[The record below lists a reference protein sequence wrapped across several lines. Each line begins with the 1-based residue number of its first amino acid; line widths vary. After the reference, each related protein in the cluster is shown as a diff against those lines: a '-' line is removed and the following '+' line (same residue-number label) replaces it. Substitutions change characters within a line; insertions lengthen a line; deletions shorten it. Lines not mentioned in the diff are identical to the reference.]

1 MNREKSPHNLFW
13 VGEFL
18 ELPKKHDK
26 KETMQR
32 QGVQKLPL
40 HIVFLFL
47 IVESHP
53 FPFLSKPLYDSP
65 SRRMTRRRRRRRRR
79 KGLENGSAY
88 LALTDPPLPSEK
100 LPLLIHLP
108 TSHEMKFFSR
118 PHRLSSFHM
127 TLTVERGNKRSEMRD
142 LISRN
147 YRTNKVFFSKY
158 FFHWQCGKKSEFS
171 TFKFCWLP
179 FSSIRAFFCH
189 VKYDIGREE
198 EVERDFL
205 FFLLSPP
212 PVLSV
217 GSVEGTKP
225 LLLLL
230 PSSFER
236 PKEAKGKGR
245 KMKSGLQ
252 PMTEPVTHTRK
263 EGGTQIRKTHSFH
276 RYKRKNR
283 MLQKCYIGMLK
294 KNEVGESL
302 PSYSPFV
309 APEIIWDGIGGE
321 EKRGGG
327 GKKTFGFLFSPPL
340 HNSWDK

>member
-1 MNREKSPHNLFW
+1 MERSRNLAPSSF
-13 VGEFL
+13 VG
-18 ELPKKHDK
+18 
-26 KETMQR
+26 
-32 QGVQKLPL
+32 
-40 HIVFLFL
+40 
-47 IVESHP
+47 
-53 FPFLSKPLYDSP
+53 SP
-65 SRRMTRRRRRRRRR
+65 S
-79 KGLENGSAY
+79 
-88 LALTDPPLPSEK
+88 
-100 LPLLIHLP
+100 
-108 TSHEMKFFSR
+108 
-118 PHRLSSFHM
+118 
-127 TLTVERGNKRSEMRD
+127 
-142 LISRN
+142 
-147 YRTNKVFFSKY
+147 
-158 FFHWQCGKKSEFS
+158 
-171 TFKFCWLP
+171 LP
-179 FSSIRAFFCH
+179 FGPFFATWNM
-189 VKYDIGREE
+189 ILGGRKRWREI
-198 EVERDFL
+198 FS

-225 LLLLL
+225 LLLL
-230 PSSFER
+230 PSFFER

-283 MLQKCYIGMLK
+283 MLQKFYISMLK

-327 GKKTFGFLFSPPL
+327 DKKNFWLSLFSSSSQLMGQMMAPPF
-340 HNSWDK
+340 S

>member
-13 VGEFL
+13 VGELL

-65 SRRMTRRRRRRRRR
+65 SRRMTRRRRR

-100 LPLLIHLP
+100 VPLLIHLP

-147 YRTNKVFFSKY
+147 YRTNKVFFKV
-158 FFHWQCGKKSEFS
+158 FFLTGN
-171 TFKFCWLP
+171 
-179 FSSIRAFFCH
+179 
-189 VKYDIGREE
+189 
-198 EVERDFL
+198 VERSRNL
-205 FFLLSPP
+205 A
-212 PVLSV
+212 
-217 GSVEGTKP
+217 
-225 LLLLL
+225 
-230 PSSFER
+230 PSSF
-236 PKEAKGKGR
+236 
-245 KMKSGLQ
+245 
-252 PMTEPVTHTRK
+252 
-263 EGGTQIRKTHSFH
+263 
-276 RYKRKNR
+276 
-283 MLQKCYIGMLK
+283 
-294 KNEVGESL
+294 VGSPSL
-302 PSYSPFV
+302 PFGPFF
-309 APEIIWDGIGGE
+309 A
-321 EKRGGG
+321 
-327 GKKTFGFLFSPPL
+327 T
-340 HNSWDK
+340 